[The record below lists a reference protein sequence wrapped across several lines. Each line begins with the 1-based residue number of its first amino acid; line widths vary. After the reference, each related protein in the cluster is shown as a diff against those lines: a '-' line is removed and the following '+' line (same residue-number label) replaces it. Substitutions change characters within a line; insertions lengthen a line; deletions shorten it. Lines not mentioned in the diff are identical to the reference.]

1 MILIERTTRLTADVL
16 WEVLADLSRWPDWLP
31 TVDAA
36 RPVDPAHTAGAGASY
51 LLDQPGLPRATWT
64 VTDWRP
70 GAGFTW
76 VSRRPGVRT
85 TGTHEL
91 VPTDGGTT
99 IRLGVTW
106 SGLLAAP
113 VGWAYGR
120 RTRDYVMREAEA
132 LEATAAARRT
142 EV

>member
-1 MILIERTTRLTADVL
+1 MIFVERTTALTADVL
-16 WEVLADLSRWPDWLP
+16 WEVLSDLRRWPDWLP

-36 RPVDPAHTAGAGASY
+36 RPVDPDHTAGPGACY
-51 LLDQPGLPRATWT
+51 VIDQPGLPRATWT
-64 VTDWRP
+64 VTDWRA

-76 VSRRPGVRT
+76 ESRRPGILT

-91 VPTDGGTT
+91 VPIDDGTT

-113 VGWAYGR
+113 VGWVYGS
-120 RTRDYVMREAEA
+120 RTRDYVTREAAA